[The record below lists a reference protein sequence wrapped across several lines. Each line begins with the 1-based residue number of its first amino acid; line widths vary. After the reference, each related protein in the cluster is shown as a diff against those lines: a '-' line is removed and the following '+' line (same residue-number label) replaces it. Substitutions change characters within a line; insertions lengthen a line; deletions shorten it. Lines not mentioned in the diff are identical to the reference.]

1 MQRRTFYFI
10 GFVVIALVLVA
21 LGSSPIASAM
31 TSGSMAGG
39 EEFVDLSSRI
49 VPNLLVLSLA
59 IMLAWALF
67 GKRY

>member
-1 MQRRTFYFI
+1 
-10 GFVVIALVLVA
+10 
-21 LGSSPIASAM
+21 
-31 TSGSMAGG
+31 MAGG